1 MDDDE
6 RDETSNT
13 QTPTLVIPGS
23 YNTGSITFTCV
34 ITPDPCV
41 IGYTQ
46 HENYQQPG
54 AGAEDDGAEGDGG
67 ADSGGADSGG
77 ADSGGADSGGADS
90 GGADSGGA
98 DSGGADSGGADSGG
112 ADSGG
117 ADSGGAD
124 SGGADSGGADSGGAD
139 SGGADSGGAD
149 SGGADS
155 GGADPVEVCSVTVA
169 ADGTPREIVPG
180 VVDVVLHEL
189 LNTGT
194 QCSIETFRSLR
205 KESFDTHQG
214 NIPKPCFSIMEVGSG
229 SKYAVYSA
237 QTYVSPG
244 NNLEVKPLPIF
255 KAAFGEDTVYR

>member
-1 MDDDE
+1 MLDRYLGDKLQPHTISSQVDDDE

-54 AGAEDDGAEGDGG
+54 AGAEDDGAEGDG

-90 GGADSGGA
+90 GAEDNGADS
-98 DSGGADSGGADSGG
+98 S
-112 ADSGG
+112 
-117 ADSGGAD
+117 
-124 SGGADSGGADSGGAD
+124 
-139 SGGADSGGAD
+139 
-149 SGGADS
+149 
-155 GGADPVEVCSVTVA
+155 GADPVCDVTVA